1 MNSTPSA
8 RDVRNSK
15 MCLAKAKEMPIVI
28 TTAMTDLIKRWRSS
42 SRCPLRVSFSSLS
55 RLVPV
60 TSPVRQTCSPESCL
74 QRLFLFLAFPP
85 LGLCHLFWCGIRSS
99 AYLFFHIR
107 YFHRHFFE
115 VLAQLRSRLLEL
127 TNTLTYSTSNLRQPS
142 RANYYQEHN
151 KNQD

>member
-28 TTAMTDLIKRWRSS
+28 TTAMADLVKRWRSS

-74 QRLFLFLAFPP
+74 RLLFLFLAFPP

-99 AYLFFHIR
+99 TYLFRHILYFLGYLLKLPGQSRIPLKGSAYLLTPIL
-107 YFHRHFFE
+107 YF
-115 VLAQLRSRLLEL
+115 LGYLPKL
-127 TNTLTYSTSNLRQPS
+127 PS
-142 RANYYQEHN
+142 
-151 KNQD
+151 